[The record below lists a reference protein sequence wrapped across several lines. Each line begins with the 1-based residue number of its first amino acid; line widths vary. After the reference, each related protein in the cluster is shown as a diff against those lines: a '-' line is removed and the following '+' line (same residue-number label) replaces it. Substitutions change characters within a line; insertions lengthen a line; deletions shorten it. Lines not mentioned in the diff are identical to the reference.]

1 MLPGINM
8 EERGQLLER
17 YKKLSSGLRFAG
29 LWLLV
34 IAVAVV
40 FMPGWLIDLIGK
52 RSTHRNHSGSPS
64 LYQQDG
70 IAALLYCIGGAA
82 VIFIIIVLISGW
94 FRLRRKLR
102 S

>member
-8 EERGQLLER
+8 EERGQLLAR
-17 YKKLSSGLRFAG
+17 YKKVSSGLRFAG
-29 LWLLV
+29 LWLLA

-40 FMPGWLIDLIGK
+40 FMPGWLIDLLGK
-52 RSTHRNHSGSPS
+52 RATYRNHSASPS

-94 FRLRRKLR
+94 FRLRKKLR